1 MAKSVEQRKPID
13 NREEWRIGLLEKEIE
28 SETNSNHQNNVRHPL
43 QQDIR
48 KSNNRKTMTVSELED
63 KIRKYQMRKTDSQYT
78 AKALEPFLN
87 SMNMAGILFNNDQ
100 EEGGEENQWRHLIEG
115 ISLDEDIQLNNF
127 GENDQGGGWESEGVR
142 VALFFGLVSSYIIV
156 VERI

>member
-1 MAKSVEQRKPID
+1 M
-13 NREEWRIGLLEKEIE
+13 
-28 SETNSNHQNNVRHPL
+28 
-43 QQDIR
+43 
-48 KSNNRKTMTVSELED
+48 
-63 KIRKYQMRKTDSQYT
+63 
-78 AKALEPFLN
+78 N
-87 SMNMAGILFNNDQ
+87 SMNMARILFNNDQ

-142 VALFFGLVSSYIIV
+142 VALFFGLVSSYIIL